1 MRREYASIAVMAAL
15 LVGSQAV
22 AIALSPLFQGS
33 GYQAFPNPSDV
44 TNTVVY
50 VILILVFTA
59 VILGLVRYRR
69 QNLAKYVIM
78 ASIFITLAFIL
89 LLPLYYG
96 LYGLYYATGENP
108 DPNFQNILANV
119 ATLLSFGFAAL
130 LVYVLVKFPEWYVVD
145 TIGFVTAAG
154 VTAILGISFGAIP
167 AILLLV
173 ALAFYDA
180 WAVYRTKHMITLAD
194 ELTSQR
200 LPILLVIPKKAG
212 YSFREQKSLKGQI
225 AAGEE
230 PEAMFI
236 GLGELIIP
244 GLMGDPGSVGTT
256 PMALWQG
263 RSKRK
268 PTGGRYRPFRKK
280 RRREI
285 GREQQYAFIGA
296 QRLKLYRTKGANR
309 KVRILSAE
317 FANVLDRRT
326 SVTKKVK
333 IVTVKANPSNPNFVT
348 RNIITRGATIQTEIG
363 LARVTSRPGQDGVI
377 NAVLLETAE
386 GEASVTRRTS

>member
-1 MRREYASIAVMAAL
+1 MRREYASIAAMAAL

-59 VILGLVRYRR
+59 VILGLVRYKR

-89 LLPLYYG
+89 LLPLFYA
-96 LYGLYYATGENP
+96 LDYATGSTV
-108 DPNFQNILANV
+108 DGVLLGNV
-119 ATLLSFGFAAL
+119 ATVLAFTLAAG
-130 LVYVLVKFPEWYVVD
+130 LVYLLVKFPEWYVVD
-145 TIGFVTAAG
+145 AIGITTAAG
-154 VTAILGISFGAIP
+154 VTAILGISFGTLP
-167 AILLLV
+167 AILLLI

-212 YSFREQKSLKGQI
+212 YSFREQKSLKAQV

-230 PEAMFI
+230 REAMFI
-236 GLGELIIP
+236 GLGDLIIP
-244 GLMGDPGSVGTT
+244 GIMSVSAFTFLT
-256 PMALWQG
+256 APG
-263 RSKRK
+263 RS
-268 PTGGRYRPFRKK
+268 
-280 RRREI
+280 
-285 GREQQYAFIGA
+285 
-296 QRLKLYRTKGANR
+296 
-309 KVRILSAE
+309 
-317 FANVLDRRT
+317 FA
-326 SVTKKVK
+326 
-333 IVTVKANPSNPNFVT
+333 
-348 RNIITRGATIQTEIG
+348 G
-363 LARVTSRPGQDGVI
+363 LAP
-377 NAVLLETAE
+377 NAFVALGTVLGSLVGFFFLMRFVLKGNPQAGLPLLNGGALLGFLLTNLLAF
-386 GEASVTRRTS
+386 GYLNLA

>member
-1 MRREYASIAVMAAL
+1 MRREYASIAAIAAL

-96 LYGLYYATGENP
+96 LYYATGENP

-145 TIGFVTAAG
+145 TVGFVTAAG
-154 VTAILGISFGAIP
+154 VTAILGISFGA
-167 AILLLV
+167 AGTVLGSLV
-173 ALAFYDA
+173 GFFFLMRF
-180 WAVYRTKHMITLAD
+180 V
-194 ELTSQR
+194 
-200 LPILLVIPKKAG
+200 
-212 YSFREQKSLKGQI
+212 LKGNPQ
-225 AAGEE
+225 AGL
-230 PEAMFI
+230 PLLNGGAL
-236 GLGELIIP
+236 LG
-244 GLMGDPGSVGTT
+244 
-256 PMALWQG
+256 
-263 RSKRK
+263 
-268 PTGGRYRPFRKK
+268 F
-280 RRREI
+280 
-285 GREQQYAFIGA
+285 
-296 QRLKLYRTKGANR
+296 
-309 KVRILSAE
+309 
-317 FANVLDRRT
+317 VLT
-326 SVTKKVK
+326 
-333 IVTVKANPSNPNFVT
+333 NL
-348 RNIITRGATIQTEIG
+348 
-363 LARVTSRPGQDGVI
+363 LAYGYL
-377 NAVLLETAE
+377 NLA
-386 GEASVTRRTS
+386 